1 MIPDQTN
8 HYKASV
14 IVSTYE
20 RPDALRAVLA
30 GLANQTRTDFEV
42 IVVDDGSGIPTKEA
56 VEESRAFFGD
66 RLVHAWQADEGFRLS
81 TARNMGISQ
90 MRSPYAVFL
99 DGDCVPRKYFIS
111 GHLADSARGKIV
123 RGSRVLL
130 SQSCTENALANGLPI
145 HGWKGLELFQKR
157 LNLEINR
164 VIPMMLPGKAIARDT
179 KSANWKAVR
188 GCNFALWRSDL
199 LAMGGFD
206 ESYVGWGYED
216 SDLAIRAIA
225 LGLHV
230 RRARSL
236 TCVFH
241 LWHNEK
247 PRTST
252 GANWDRLLQVERERR
267 TFALKT
273 SLPSVTPKIQQ

>member
-1 MIPDQTN
+1 MTEI
-8 HYKASV
+8 YKASV

-42 IVVDDGSGIPTKEA
+42 IVVDDGSGICTKET

-66 RLVHAWQADEGFRLS
+66 RLVHAWQADEGFRAAA
-81 TARNMGISQ
+81 ARNLGVAQ
-90 MRSPYAVFL
+90 MRSAYAIFL
-99 DGDCVPRKYFIS
+99 DGDCVPRQGFVD
-111 GHLADSARGKIV
+111 GHLRDAAPKTLV

-130 SQSCTENALANGLPI
+130 SKIITEKSLAEQDPI
-145 HGWKGLELFQKR
+145 HRWNMIGIIRRR
-157 LNLEINR
+157 LLNEVNR
-164 VIPMMLPGKAIARDT
+164 VFPMLMPGPAIGRD
-179 KSANWKAVR
+179 SQPSHWRSVR
-188 GCNFALWRSDL
+188 SCNCALWRSDL

-273 SLPSVTPKIQQ
+273 SLSSDTPKSQA

>member
-1 MIPDQTN
+1 MTEI
-8 HYKASV
+8 YKASV

-56 VEESRAFFGD
+56 VEESRAVFGD
-66 RLVHAWQADEGFRLS
+66 RLVNAWQADEGFRLS

-130 SQSCTENALANGLPI
+130 SQS
-145 HGWKGLELFQKR
+145 
-157 LNLEINR
+157 
-164 VIPMMLPGKAIARDT
+164 
-179 KSANWKAVR
+179 
-188 GCNFALWRSDL
+188 
-199 LAMGGFD
+199 
-206 ESYVGWGYED
+206 
-216 SDLAIRAIA
+216 
-225 LGLHV
+225 
-230 RRARSL
+230 
-236 TCVFH
+236 
-241 LWHNEK
+241 
-247 PRTST
+247 
-252 GANWDRLLQVERERR
+252 
-267 TFALKT
+267 
-273 SLPSVTPKIQQ
+273 